1 MTPREELV
9 ALRRLAELEAKAA
22 GAASSQPAPAPV
34 PATTTERAL
43 GSVPGRFA
51 LGAAETAGD
60 AAPSASVASDVVSSL
75 RDLVMGIPKL
85 AALPVD
91 MGVNLYNAV
100 EQIVTPGVAPLR
112 TLSEAA
118 DQSLNEM
125 GVPQTRNP
133 IIRAVNEA
141 VGSGG
146 VSIGAKGVQLGQE
159 AFAASAPLLSAAERR
174 AGRALRRYSG
184 TDEQRRTLADRLRN
198 YRSPVNGVKP
208 TAAEVVGDMPE
219 GAPLQQL
226 QASVAR
232 SADARA
238 GGPAIEFARREVA
251 NEAARETAAKELG
264 ESHGAAREA
273 ILEKANNFSD
283 RLRKLTHIASDSSR
297 RAGQNMQLS
306 GQMDA
311 FAAESARRA
320 VNKDAPTGPIARAL
334 GLAKD
339 AVSFPSHGAGATPRP
354 PARYTQHAANAES
367 AAGAADEAMFA
378 ADARKLQ
385 AAGANLEKELLEN
398 TGLVALG
405 PREIVG
411 AVGEKMTDPRNY
423 ANEIASKTYA
433 EFAKEI
439 ARITKPDG
447 SIDARAIDEVRKSFG
462 PKLSTIFEKQ
472 GWDTKDAAFVRAM
485 RSSQSFIDDAIEAA
499 GGSGYKAELERYSN
513 RIKDIKADRVRAEE
527 MYTPKHKASV
537 PLATMIDEQTGY
549 GVDRIPGFISWKM
562 SAAKALSRAVRSQ
575 ASPEVIGEM
584 SKLLQDPFELSLAL
598 NNLRGGSR
606 RAAIASALGQYGRR
620 SGGAAVAATS
630 MVNGDR
636 EEK

>member
-184 TDEQRRTLADRLRN
+184 TDEQRRTRR
-198 YRSPVNGVKP
+198 P
-208 TAAEVVGDMPE
+208 AA
-219 GAPLQQL
+219 QL
-226 QASVAR
+226 PQ
-232 SADARA
+232 
-238 GGPAIEFARREVA
+238 
-251 NEAARETAAKELG
+251 
-264 ESHGAAREA
+264 
-273 ILEKANNFSD
+273 
-283 RLRKLTHIASDSSR
+283 
-297 RAGQNMQLS
+297 
-306 GQMDA
+306 
-311 FAAESARRA
+311 
-320 VNKDAPTGPIARAL
+320 
-334 GLAKD
+334 
-339 AVSFPSHGAGATPRP
+339 
-354 PARYTQHAANAES
+354 
-367 AAGAADEAMFA
+367 
-378 ADARKLQ
+378 
-385 AAGANLEKELLEN
+385 
-398 TGLVALG
+398 
-405 PREIVG
+405 
-411 AVGEKMTDPRNY
+411 
-423 ANEIASKTYA
+423 
-433 EFAKEI
+433 
-439 ARITKPDG
+439 
-447 SIDARAIDEVRKSFG
+447 
-462 PKLSTIFEKQ
+462 
-472 GWDTKDAAFVRAM
+472 
-485 RSSQSFIDDAIEAA
+485 
-499 GGSGYKAELERYSN
+499 
-513 RIKDIKADRVRAEE
+513 
-527 MYTPKHKASV
+527 
-537 PLATMIDEQTGY
+537 
-549 GVDRIPGFISWKM
+549 PG
-562 SAAKALSRAVRSQ
+562 
-575 ASPEVIGEM
+575 
-584 SKLLQDPFELSLAL
+584 
-598 NNLRGGSR
+598 
-606 RAAIASALGQYGRR
+606 
-620 SGGAAVAATS
+620 
-630 MVNGDR
+630 
-636 EEK
+636 